1 MTETMLRRYLTERA
15 LESTL
20 IFLLENIASA
30 CLGIAH
36 LARNGAFADNL
47 GGASAANVQGE
58 TRKTLDNY
66 SE

>member
-1 MTETMLRRYLTERA
+1 MTETMPRRHLTERA
-15 LESTL
+15 LDPTL
-20 IFLLENIASA
+20 IFLSEVIASA
-30 CLGIAH
+30 CLAIAH